1 MSLDKKQDVQ
11 DAAAQIKGCFD
22 RDALLEVLLD
32 FAATRLDAAWM
43 GLISGDKLLMMRGV
57 GRWASVSERLVLLN
71 DAMLRALCASA
82 PSWNAASAKE
92 LKALRPLPTPRQEL
106 VILPI
111 HIAGRAVLALGGVPR
126 PGLKDLKQL
135 QDLLDIGALVGHQLE
150 QIILVAKSQKLAAQ
164 ATQAAL
170 TTQAAP
176 TPLPAP
182 APQPAP
188 IKLVQVPSLAHV
200 KKVKRDA
207 DDSAPLQ
214 AAPKPTTSPRIPI
227 PTPAPLDAPIH
238 QTILGGFDVYRP
250 GGQAQEQL
258 RLLGSTLQGG
268 AFVTPNLSPGATL
281 QGAPTLSRS
290 PDPAPLGA
298 PLNQTILGGFGF
310 YRPAEASA
318 SLSQPVHT
326 TLQSGAALLNA
337 ARPDPEPAPTPAPPT
352 TPRAQILRGARKQ
365 RRAVDPSLLAQERHA
380 SRLDADSWAR

>member
-1 MSLDKKQDVQ
+1 MSSKKSSSINEIRKRIQ
-11 DAAAQIKGCFD
+11 GCFD
-22 RDALLEVLLD
+22 RDALLGVLLD

-43 GLISGDKLLMMRGV
+43 GLISGDKLLMMRGA

-82 PSWNAASAKE
+82 PSWHSASAAE
-92 LKALRPLPTPRQEL
+92 LKALKPLPTPRQEL

-126 PGLKDLKQL
+126 PGLKELKQL
-135 QDLLDIGALVGHQLE
+135 QDLLEIGALVGHQLE
-150 QIILVAKSQKLAAQ
+150 QIILVAKSSKSAPPHAPAIEAAQ
-164 ATQAAL
+164 ASPATPAA
-170 TTQAAP
+170 Q
-176 TPLPAP
+176 

-207 DDSAPLQ
+207 GPSAPQ
-214 AAPKPTTSPRIPI
+214 HAAPKPATSPRI
-227 PTPAPLDAPIH
+227 PTPAPLDAPIN

-268 AFVTPNLSPGATL
+268 ALVSPHLSPSATL
-281 QGAPTLSRS
+281 QGAPTLSRAQLAA
-290 PDPAPLGA
+290 DA

-318 SLSQPVHT
+318 NLAQPVHT
-326 TLQSGAALLNA
+326 TIQSGAALLDA
-337 ARPDPEPAPTPAPPT
+337 ARPAAHPEPTPTPAPPT

-365 RRAVDPSLLAQERHA
+365 RRDIDPSLLAQDHHA
-380 SRLDADSWAR
+380 ARPDADSWAR